1 MTATIEIN
9 ANDLN
14 RHLPA
19 GCLNELAY
27 LLGLL
32 VPWGQRLTWAIL
44 DLEAIGQLSDGTNML
59 DLERQVAESPTDLVL
74 DWDALV
80 ALADDFS
87 QVINAVILGCSDAAS
102 IPPLGPRIDL
112 AASGEIV
119 VEAIDSSLWRVTA
132 QAEQVL
138 AQLPGQ
144 RLVSD
149 EQHV

>member
-9 ANDLN
+9 ADDLT
-14 RHLPA
+14 RRLPA
-19 GCLNELAY
+19 GCPNELAY

-32 VPWGQRLTWAIL
+32 APWGQRLTWAIL
-44 DLEAIGQLSDGTNML
+44 DLEAIGELSDRTNVL
-59 DLERQVAESPTDLVL
+59 DLERQIAESPTGIAL

-80 ALADDFS
+80 ALADDYS
-87 QVINAVILGCSDAAS
+87 QVINAVVVGCQDAGS
-102 IPPLGPRIDL
+102 IPRLAPEVNL

-132 QAEQVL
+132 HDEQVL
-138 AQLPGQ
+138 ARLPGQ
-144 RLVSD
+144 RLVIG

>member
-1 MTATIEIN
+1 MTATIEIK
-9 ANDLN
+9 ADELN

-19 GCLNELAY
+19 GCPNELAY

-32 VPWGQRLTWAIL
+32 APWGQRLTWAIL
-44 DLEAIGQLSDGTNML
+44 DLEAIGELSEGTNIL
-59 DLERQVAESPTDLVL
+59 DLERQVAELPTGIVL

-80 ALADDFS
+80 ALAADFS
-87 QVINAVILGCSDAAS
+87 QVINAEIVGCSDAGS
-102 IPPLGPRIDL
+102 IPPLAPRIDL

-132 QAEQVL
+132 RDDQVL
-138 AQLPGQ
+138 AWLPGQ

>member
-1 MTATIEIN
+1 MTATIEIK
-9 ANDLN
+9 ADELTQ
-14 RHLPA
+14 RVPA
-19 GCLNELAY
+19 GCPNELAY

-32 VPWGQRLTWAIL
+32 APWGQRLTWAIL
-44 DLEAIGQLSDGTNML
+44 ELEAIGELSDGTNIL
-59 DLERQVAESPTDLVL
+59 DLERQIAESPTGIVL

-80 ALADDFS
+80 ALAGDFS
-87 QVINAVILGCSDAAS
+87 QVINAVVVGCRTVGS
-102 IPPLGPRIDL
+102 IPRLAPEVDL

-132 QAEQVL
+132 RDEQVP
-138 AQLPGQ
+138 ARLPGQ